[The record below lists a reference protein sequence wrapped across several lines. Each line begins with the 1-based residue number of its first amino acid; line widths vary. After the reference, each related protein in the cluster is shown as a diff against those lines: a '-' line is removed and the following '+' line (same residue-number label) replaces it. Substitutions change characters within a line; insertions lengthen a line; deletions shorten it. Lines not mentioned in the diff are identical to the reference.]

1 MSTETAITP
10 GYIKPRRRRHKDKEL
25 NGRSNYIVSVL
36 PKAGNGPQV
45 RASRQVPP
53 GAALVEVR
61 FMLSHVGGD
70 HGPGAGMSRMEAIL
84 EAVLPKALFG
94 ETRR

>member
-1 MSTETAITP
+1 M
-10 GYIKPRRRRHKDKEL
+10 
-25 NGRSNYIVSVL
+25 SVL

-70 HGPGAGMSRMEAIL
+70 HGTGAGMR
-84 EAVLPKALFG
+84 FG
-94 ETRR
+94 CLGEK